1 MDKKLIIDILG
12 GEEKDK
18 FTNNLMH
25 SVDLFNENKKITK
38 KYTMEIIGD
47 PNTKNLCINIKN
59 SFEKMGG
66 YVLFV
71 GIKNTNNYYI
81 KENIKTITVKK
92 QNKLVSFSFKNFI
105 VSLGYNLKKENNK
118 CNGK

>member
-1 MDKKLIIDILG
+1 MDKKLTVDILG
-12 GEEKDK
+12 GEEIDK
-18 FTNNLMH
+18 FINNLMH
-25 SVDLFNENKKITK
+25 CADLFNKDKKISK

-47 PNTKNLCINIKN
+47 PNIKDLCINIKN

-71 GIKNTNNYYI
+71 GIKDTNNYYI
-81 KENIKTITVKK
+81 KKNIKTITLKK
-92 QNKLVSFSFKNFI
+92 QNKLVSFSFKDFVI
-105 VSLGYNLKKENNK
+105 SLGYNLKKENNK